1 MSRSTSAADYQ
12 NVPRPVAAMA
22 KGFPAGHRIPPHSHP
37 RGQLLHAV
45 SGTMRVL
52 TPAGA
57 FVVPPLRAVWVP
69 PGLEHE
75 VRMAGPVEMR
85 TLYIAADADPALPQ
99 DCRVL
104 DVSLLLREL
113 ILAAIAEPVEYDTE
127 GRAGLVMRLILTE
140 LRRLPAEPLGL
151 PMPRDS
157 RLLRLCHGL
166 LDDPGSLLNLEQWAS
181 QSGAS
186 ARTLTR
192 LFQRETGMSFRRWRE
207 RARLAEA
214 MARLAQ
220 GDSIARVAHVLG
232 YESPS
237 AFTVMFRRQL
247 GVAPQRYM
255 RGNQASQLV
264 AMTGNS

>member
-1 MSRSTSAADYQ
+1 MARSSIAEDYQ
-12 NVPRPVAAMA
+12 YVPRPVAALA
-22 KGFPAGHRIPPHSHP
+22 KAYRGGHRIPPHSHP
-37 RGQLLHAV
+37 RGQLLHAI

-57 FVVPPLRAVWVP
+57 FVVPPLRAVWLP

-85 TLYIAADADPALPQ
+85 TLYIAAEAAADLPA

-127 GRAGLVMRLILTE
+127 GRAGLVMQLILAE

-151 PMPRDS
+151 PMPRDA
-157 RLLRLCHGL
+157 RLRRLCDGL
-166 LDDPGSLLNLEQWAS
+166 LDDPGKPLGLEQWAER
-181 QSGAS
+181 SGAS

-192 LFQRETGMSFRRWRE
+192 LFQSETGMSFRRWRE

-220 GDSIARVAHVLG
+220 GEAVSQVARLLG
-232 YESPS
+232 YDSAS
-237 AFTVMFRRQL
+237 AFAAMFRRQL

-255 RGNQASQLV
+255 RGGNPSLLV
-264 AMTGNS
+264 EATPRG